1 VANSAR
7 TKNNQFSVGINLML
21 FLLLL
26 AVIVFAS
33 LYFDLLKKND
43 LLKADIKR
51 LESSQVLLMVPDEQ
65 AEDIANWLSQH
76 PDQTET
82 IIEFAGQNN
91 KSIDSQSD
99 IDTSPKSVLLTPQ
112 PLTDKSVEKNSIQ
125 STEGVPETLSEDVL
139 VSENE
144 QGVKVI
150 RLPHGG
156 IRVTT
161 RELPKKN
168 ESQ

>member
-1 VANSAR
+1 MASFVGVKFNR
-7 TKNNQFSVGINLML
+7 GSVGINLIL
-21 FLLLL
+21 FLLLM
-26 AVIVFAS
+26 AVVVFSS
-33 LYFDLLKKND
+33 LYIDVLKKND

-65 AEDIANWLSQH
+65 AADIANWLTQH
-76 PDQTET
+76 PEQTET
-82 IIEFAGQNN
+82 IIEFAGRD
-91 KSIDSQSD
+91 KQSVDDKID
-99 IDTSPKSVLLTPQ
+99 IDNAPKSVLLSPQ
-112 PLTDKSVEKNSIQ
+112 PHVDNLAETNIQ
-125 STEGVPETLSEDVL
+125 SPDNTSEKISEDVL

-144 QGVKVI
+144 HGVKVI

-161 RELPKKN
+161 RELPQKN

>member
-1 VANSAR
+1 MASSVSVKLN
-7 TKNNQFSVGINLML
+7 KGSVGINLML

-26 AVIVFAS
+26 AVVVLSS
-33 LYFDLLKKND
+33 LYLDVLKKND

-51 LESSQVLLMVPDEQ
+51 LEASQVLLMVPDEQ
-65 AEDIANWLSQH
+65 AADIANWLTQH
-76 PDQTET
+76 PEQTQT
-82 IIEFAGQNN
+82 IIEFAGPDAHSVDN
-91 KSIDSQSD
+91 KVD
-99 IDTSPKSVLLTPQ
+99 IDDPPKSVLLSPQ
-112 PLTDKSVEKNSIQ
+112 PQLDDIAEKNIQ
-125 STEGVPETLSEDVL
+125 GTAIAPEKLSEDVL

-144 QGVKVI
+144 AGVKVI

-161 RELPKKN
+161 RELPQKN